1 MSLTVL
7 PCQVTAELV
16 AAGEAD
22 VLVDGED
29 DEPVQVALAYREVSQ
44 AGAGEFK
51 RIEIQ
56 SKREVG

>member
-1 MSLTVL
+1 MLAR
-7 PCQVTAELV
+7 QVATELV
-16 AAGEAD
+16 AGGEAD

-51 RIEIQ
+51 RIEI
-56 SKREVG
+56 

>member
-1 MSLTVL
+1 MCLTVL

-16 AAGEAD
+16 AAGETD

-51 RIEIQ
+51 RIEI
-56 SKREVG
+56 